1 MQVDS
6 PDRSDEITAGPLSI
20 ESDEH
25 ARNALSADETMQ
37 VDSPDRSDETTA
49 GPLSIE
55 SDEQARTPSSATQT
69 MQVDSPDR
77 SEEIAANLLSVG
89 SDEHGRTPL
98 SVHEA
103 MDVEQPDTS
112 EEIATVP
119 NHPSPVVPRK
129 SPGKT
134 RKIIPSESDFEP
146 GTESDNLSH
155 EEDDASGDDEDDV
168 AEKFWAAAADT
179 LCPVLS
185 EHVNRSTVNDELF
198 DIGAI
203 PAADADRYTTPTTE
217 SRAGQGAPTPSLP
230 ANVSGN
236 AGTDLFVR
244 LPEEDDQTFAERV
257 RNLKM

>member
-1 MQVDS
+1 
-6 PDRSDEITAGPLSI
+6 
-20 ESDEH
+20 
-25 ARNALSADETMQ
+25 MQ

-168 AEKFWAAAADT
+168 AEKFWAAAAD
-179 LCPVLS
+179 
-185 EHVNRSTVNDELF
+185 
-198 DIGAI
+198 
-203 PAADADRYTTPTTE
+203 ADRYTTPTTE